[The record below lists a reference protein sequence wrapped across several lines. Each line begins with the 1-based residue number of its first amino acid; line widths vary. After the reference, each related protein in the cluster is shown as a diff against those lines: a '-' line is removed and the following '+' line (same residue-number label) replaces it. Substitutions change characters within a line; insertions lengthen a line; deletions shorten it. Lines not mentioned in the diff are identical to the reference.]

1 LSTQDEII
9 PGNNGL
15 KDQQFAI
22 QWIHDNIYLFGGD
35 SEKVTIFGQSAGS
48 ASCAYQLLN
57 QKSVGLYPNATEQYS
72 FLHLGLFQGA
82 ILESGT
88 FLSPWAFQRRARE
101 IAFTTA
107 AYLNSTFETSDD
119 SQALLEFLQS
129 VDARDLDA
137 AAEKYHNM
145 VSGTS

>member
-1 LSTQDEII
+1 MRLSAFESKISRFVPNVTQ
-9 PGNNGL
+9 
-15 KDQQFAI
+15 
-22 QWIHDNIYLFGGD
+22 
-35 SEKVTIFGQSAGS
+35 
-48 ASCAYQLLN
+48 
-57 QKSVGLYPNATEQYS
+57 QYS

-107 AYLNSTFETSDD
+107 AFLNSTFETSDD

-145 VSGTS
+145 VSGTRQKIVQLIGDCSTTLLRTCKFCKVSIGHRL